1 MKKSGSGHILIQIL
15 NFTERQKLTLHDKN
29 NTGLAMENVQ
39 KHRNA
44 KFVNNYKIRNCL
56 ISERNYYLTKWFPKY
71 VEMVFDIS
79 AFVDTERPLLMG
91 KKKKSHMFYEKWIR
105 CRNNEGIFTFK
116 TKNVP

>member
-15 NFTERQKLTLHDKN
+15 NLTERQKLTLHDKN

-56 ISERNYYLTKWFPKY
+56 ISERSYYLTKWFPKY

-91 KKKKSHMFYEKWIR
+91 KKKKKSHVLWKM
-105 CRNNEGIFTFK
+105 N
-116 TKNVP
+116 